1 MTKISRVSK
10 KAISMIL
17 VILMAFSCMG
27 ITAFATNTDP
37 APADP
42 APVDSTPVVP
52 APTGLTAI
60 AIFSNIIIIE
70 KIEGCEYAMVTYAA
84 DGTVNPEAAEYRG
97 ATVFTGLTP
106 ETKYAVYARVAA
118 TDTDAAGE
126 YATIDVTTTKA
137 ADDPKPVIGEN
148 DITVDHTL
156 KNIVCATKT
165 YTYKGEDYP
174 VKYEIS
180 PEANVDSSSLADGSQ
195 KFGNLV
201 SGTTYSIIAKVV
213 VSGIEFKSDAKSV
226 TLKTAKNAPITPV
239 PVKVTDTTIEIQK
252 IDNEA
257 VYALALKGSADS
269 EFVYGTETK
278 FENLVP
284 GETYAIRAKYEETA
298 TSIESPISYVEI
310 KTKFASKGQAPV
322 PVLADKTNTTIRV
335 AAGAGAAYPC
345 EFSID
350 NGATW
355 DDDGLFIGLQANKKY
370 EIIARY
376 IYDDAKEAASIV
388 SGPISIFTNKRENY
402 EASLNH
408 CTLSIPADEINA
420 KETFNV
426 TANGDMYNGAAQYGD
441 TRYIAYQVS
450 YGETTVTNE
459 SGYTSSLSA
468 KLTAPDS
475 AQDIEVAVVYRL
487 QRCTYV
493 DDDGT
498 SHWVYAQDNNGNV
511 IEKTQ
516 KYKVHIAEEYNAI
529 KAFFIGIFNFLFDT
543 IPSLI
548 LSLFK

>member
-60 AIFSNIIIIE
+60 AIFSNIVIIE

-156 KNIVCATKT
+156 KNIVCAAKT

-201 SGTTYSIIAKVV
+201 SGTTYTIIAKVV

-498 SHWVYAQDNNGNV
+498 SHWVYAKDNNGNV